1 MKSGLAIAHT
11 LGSGRGWPVKK
22 ISLDD
27 FSYETQLFIYDIL
40 AKAQIR
46 KQEKE
51 GK

>member
-1 MKSGLAIAHT
+1 MNYGQTARNT
-11 LGSGRGWPVKK
+11 LVSGRGWPVKK

-27 FSYETQLFIYDIL
+27 FSYETQLFVYDIL